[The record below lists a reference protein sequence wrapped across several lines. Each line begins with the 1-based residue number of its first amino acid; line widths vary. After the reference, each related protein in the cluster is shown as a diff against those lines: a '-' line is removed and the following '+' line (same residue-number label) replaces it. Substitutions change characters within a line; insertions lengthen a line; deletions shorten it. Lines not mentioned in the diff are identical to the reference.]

1 MEQTIT
7 HDSLM
12 NAHNA
17 VSYEEAAA
25 EFEKEAREEELSCSL
40 LLKNL
45 LKTNLRLTK
54 LNEISMVLF
63 F

>member
-1 MEQTIT
+1 MERTFT
-7 HDSLM
+7 HDNSL
-12 NAHNA
+12 NAHNDVAYENA
-17 VSYEEAAA
+17 VA
-25 EFEKEAREEELSCSL
+25 EFEKEVHEEELSCSL

>member
-1 MEQTIT
+1 MEHTIL
-7 HDSLM
+7 HDSSL
-12 NAHNA
+12 NAHNSL
-17 VSYEEAAA
+17 SYEEAAA
-25 EFEKEAREEELSCSL
+25 EFEKEAREEDLSCSL

>member
-1 MEQTIT
+1 MEHTFT
-7 HDSLM
+7 HDDSL

-17 VSYEEAAA
+17 ASYKDAVA
-25 EFEKEAREEELSCSL
+25 EFEKEVKEEELSCSL
-40 LLKNL
+40 LLRNL

-54 LNEISMVLF
+54 LNEISTVLF

>member
-1 MEQTIT
+1 MERTIT
-7 HDSLM
+7 HDNSL
-12 NAHNA
+12 NAYSSVSYQDA
-17 VSYEEAAA
+17 VS
-25 EFEKEAREEELSCSL
+25 EFEKEVKEEELSCSL

>member
-1 MEQTIT
+1 MERTIT
-7 HDSLM
+7 HDSAL
-12 NAHNA
+12 NTQNA
-17 VSYEEAAA
+17 VSYKAATA
-25 EFEKEAREEELSCSL
+25 EFEKEVQQEELSCSL